1 MAEEVKLFK
10 PRSNVSAIQEL
21 AIKADGD
28 LAIKNSSG
36 VEKNLAYQEDI
47 TFVYNTADL
56 TCLNSTT
63 MAYATGFT
71 FAVEAAEV
79 YKLKGDLLVFND
91 YSTTLNFAAYLNVPS
106 GTTVKGHLDDT
117 WSADFLD
124 LSTTQTAAVDGDTY
138 KHVSINA
145 IVDTAATAGNVRL
158 YFAQGTAQNDAM
170 KIKANSVMQLMR
182 LRSV

>member
-10 PRSNVSAIQEL
+10 PQTNVSAIQEL
-21 AIKADGD
+21 AIKTDGD

-36 VEKNLAYQEDI
+36 VEKNLAYQEDL

-56 TCLNSTT
+56 TCLNTTT

-71 FAVEAAEV
+71 FAVEAAEI
-79 YKLKGDLLVFND
+79 YRLKGDLLVFND
-91 YSTTLNFAAYLNVPS
+91 YSTTLNFAAYISVPS
-106 GTTVKGHLDDT
+106 GTTVKGHLSDT

-124 LSTTQTAAVDGDTY
+124 LSTTQTVAIDGNSY
-138 KHVSINA
+138 KHLEINA
-145 IVDTAATAGNVRL
+145 IVDTATTAGTIKL